1 MDNIE
6 YELYE
11 QDVNDWF
18 EKLKDIYDTVELQK
32 HLDAYPNKDDY
43 EKKDEEPLDENEVK
57 VETL

>member
-1 MDNIE
+1 MDSEAFN
-6 YELYE
+6 LYE

-43 EKKDEEPLDENEVK
+43 EKKDEDPSEDNK
-57 VETL
+57 VLE

>member
-1 MDNIE
+1 MDSE
-6 YELYE
+6 GFELYE

-43 EKKDEEPLDENEVK
+43 EKNEDNACDNNEQPTVD
-57 VETL
+57 

>member
-1 MDNIE
+1 MDSNE

-32 HLDAYPNKDDY
+32 HLDVYPNKDDY
-43 EKKDEEPLDENEVK
+43 EKNDSEDSDNNEQSTVD
-57 VETL
+57 

>member
-1 MDNIE
+1 MDSE
-6 YELYE
+6 GFELYE

-43 EKKDEEPLDENEVK
+43 ENKDEEKKDDNKEL
-57 VETL
+57 